1 MECSDSLE
9 VLEVDSGPSFLQ
21 EDANTLNES
30 TIGCTVEC
38 STTEGGME
46 GKRERG
52 GGGRGRELNKE
63 ESEIHA

>member
-9 VLEVDSGPSFLQ
+9 VLEVDSGPSLLQ

-38 STTEGGME
+38 GTTEGGVE
-46 GKRERG
+46 GKRERE
-52 GGGRGRELNKE
+52 RVE
-63 ESEIHA
+63 